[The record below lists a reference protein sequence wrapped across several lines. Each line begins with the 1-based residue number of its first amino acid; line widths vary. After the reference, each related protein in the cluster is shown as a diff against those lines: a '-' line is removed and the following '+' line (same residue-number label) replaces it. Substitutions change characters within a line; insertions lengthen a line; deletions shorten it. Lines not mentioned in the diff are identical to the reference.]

1 VNTLM
6 LRTSLATMLATVAVF
21 AAHQPQTVPNG
32 KPTGKGWV
40 ALVSPGLKGWKYE
53 PEYWKFES
61 GMFHGLTPGTKD
73 HHYAYTEKEY
83 DDFELHADVKL
94 VGNNSGVCIRLAPT
108 DFDNAPGYQID
119 MGDGY
124 WGSLWDE
131 RGRGMVSKYPTED
144 AAKLVK
150 QGDWNHYYI
159 RARGHHI
166 EAWLN
171 GVQTMDV
178 KDEKGR
184 LTGRIG
190 FQLCHGENKMTDA
203 SFKNVYVRLLSVT
216 P

>member
-1 VNTLM
+1 VKVRM
-6 LRTSLATMLATVAVF
+6 LRTSLASMLVAVAVF
-21 AAHQPQTVPNG
+21 AAPQRQAVNNV

-40 ALVSPGLKGWKYE
+40 ALLSPSLKGWTYE
-53 PEYWKFES
+53 PAYWKLEA

-73 HHYAYTEKEY
+73 HHYAYTQQDY
-83 DDFELHADVKL
+83 ADFELHADVKL

-119 MGDGY
+119 MGEGY

-144 AAKLVK
+144 AVKLVR
-150 QGDWNHYYI
+150 QGDWNHYYV

-178 KDEKGR
+178 NDLKGR

-203 SFKNVYVRLLSVT
+203 SFKNVYVKLL
-216 P
+216 PPLP